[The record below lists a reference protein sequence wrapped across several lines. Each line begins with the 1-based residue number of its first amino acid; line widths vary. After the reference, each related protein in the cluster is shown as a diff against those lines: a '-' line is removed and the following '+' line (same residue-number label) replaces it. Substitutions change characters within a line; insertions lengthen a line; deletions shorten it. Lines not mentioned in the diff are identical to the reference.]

1 MEDDEGGGVVG
12 AFVPFA
18 VAVARALYAPPSA
31 DYRAELVAPHFDATV
46 RVLNVTSPTPDGVYA
61 PGDSIDVVVEFSE
74 FVAVS
79 GTPFVNLETGIID
92 RTAMYV
98 GGSGTRFLKFR
109 YDIQPGDISYDL
121 DFVDAHS
128 LERGFDIT
136 GAVGSILMMSTNPA
150 VAADID
156 LALVGAAGSLSN
168 NSALIVDGATP
179 YITGLDI
186 DADDGSSFTLGD
198 RVPVVVRFSAAVS
211 VSFHP
216 AGASLS
222 SKRRL
227 SPQPSSSGV
236 MRSET
241 FTLPSK

>member
-1 MEDDEGGGVVG
+1 M
-12 AFVPFA
+12 
-18 VAVARALYAPPSA
+18 
-31 DYRAELVAPHFDATV
+31 
-46 RVLNVTSPTPDGVYA
+46 LNVTSPTPDGVYA

-79 GTPFVNLETGIID
+79 GTPFVNLETGLID

-98 GGSGTRFLKFR
+98 SGSGTRFLRFR

-136 GAVGSILMMSTNPA
+136 GAVGTILMMSSNPA

-156 LALVGAAGSLSN
+156 LPLVGAAGSLSY

-179 YITGLDI
+179 YITGLDF
-186 DADDGSSFTLGD
+186 DAADGSSFTLGD
-198 RVPVVVRFSAAVS
+198 RVTVVVRFSAAVS
-211 VSFHP
+211 VV
-216 AGASLS
+216 GALRIKMETGSIDRYAVYVNGTNTTVLRFEYVVETATS
-222 SKRRL
+222 RTCSTTTRMR
-227 SPQPSSSGV
+227 PSSARQPR
-236 MRSET
+236 RST
-241 FTLPSK
+241 SRKAP